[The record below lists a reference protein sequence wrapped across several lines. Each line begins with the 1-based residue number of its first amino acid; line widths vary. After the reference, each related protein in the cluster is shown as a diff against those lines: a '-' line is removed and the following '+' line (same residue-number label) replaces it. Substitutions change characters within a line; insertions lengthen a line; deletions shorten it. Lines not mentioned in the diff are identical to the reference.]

1 MSIFSGIVLYLVI
14 WFMSLFVILP
24 LRLTSQTE
32 DGEIVPGTP
41 GSAPVNPQ
49 LKRKAGVVTIVATL
63 VFIPIAGII
72 ISGVVSIE
80 DIDVFNRMQVK

>member
-49 LKRKAGVVTIVATL
+49 LKRKAGVVTIVATV